1 MPHEEL
7 AQRLTSAQDIQS
19 LVGNLSA
26 EVDQRGFA
34 TGGHHDNHTMAVVEV
49 NMNSILKEKMDKLTR
64 MIVGVLGVLLAVSLL
79 FNILQLRSGSNNADF
94 QELQALLDEKNQQI
108 AQMENS
114 LQLYNDIKEKGSKEL
129 ITRVEVLEYEKAS
142 LLEYI
147 DSLMNKVDKLE
158 QKVAEAT
165 APVKSKDNS
174 KGKTNNVS
182 AQETAQRI
190 VNRLASMKEVS
201 GKDFAQTMG
210 KKAQYRNEIL
220 VLLVDLN
227 KKTGQKHKSTIDG
240 VVRELKDPQ
249 SLAMKVG
256 QNQERVYISTMPA
269 SKKIDQLAEKIKK
282 IKSQI

>member
-1 MPHEEL
+1 
-7 AQRLTSAQDIQS
+7 
-19 LVGNLSA
+19 
-26 EVDQRGFA
+26 
-34 TGGHHDNHTMAVVEV
+34 
-49 NMNSILKEKMDKLTR
+49 
-64 MIVGVLGVLLAVSLL
+64 
-79 FNILQLRSGSNNADF
+79 
-94 QELQALLDEKNQQI
+94 
-108 AQMENS
+108 MENS

-147 DSLMNKVDKLE
+147 DSLMNKVDRLE
-158 QKVAEAT
+158 RKVAETT
-165 APVKSKDNS
+165 APVKGKGGS
-174 KGKTNNVS
+174 KGKTSNIS

-220 VLLVDLN
+220 VLLADLD
-227 KKTGQKHKSTIDG
+227 KKTGQKHKPTIDG

-256 QNQERVYISTMPA
+256 QNQKRVYISTMPA
-269 SKKIDQLAEKIKK
+269 SKKINQLAEKIKK